1 MKTTELISR
10 LQESLELNGDLDVV
24 IITNGKIYEYVDT
37 NVADENSPLYLE
49 GCDQERITKLYET
62 LRRYQR
68 TERKR
73 TSVG

>member
-49 GCDQERITKLYET
+49 GCD
-62 LRRYQR
+62 
-68 TERKR
+68 
-73 TSVG
+73 